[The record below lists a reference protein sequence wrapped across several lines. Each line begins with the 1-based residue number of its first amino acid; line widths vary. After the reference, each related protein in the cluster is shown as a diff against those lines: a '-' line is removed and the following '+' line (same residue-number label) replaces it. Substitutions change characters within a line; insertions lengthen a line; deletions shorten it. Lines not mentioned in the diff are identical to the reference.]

1 MARKRRRRAFNA
13 LAVTVGILVAGPQTP
28 AFGASNDLEIALNLA
43 NMLRAARA
51 VISSNQALINDPS
64 IGDKQLTGKAV
75 VEKAVAGYEQV
86 SHKSPESIDPN
97 SREGR
102 LLAAQLA
109 AIAEVMDENQDTI
122 NVKGVG
128 FKGFVPAVF
137 ARMVNE
143 RFEEKVGDEAQIKV
157 TAPPDLIRNRK
168 ARPDSWET
176 ELIEGKLMSPNWPA
190 GQLVW
195 AEVES
200 GGRDA
205 FRVLVP
211 EYYTQGCLSCHGE
224 PKGEIDI
231 TGYPKEGG
239 KLNDLGGVISVVLYR

>member
-1 MARKRRRRAFNA
+1 MACTCRRAIWA
-13 LAVTVGILVAGPQTP
+13 LAFAAGLAGSAPQTP
-28 AFGASNDLEIALNLA
+28 AFAASDDLEIALNLA

-51 VISSNQALINDPS
+51 VISSNQTLINDPS
-64 IGDKQLTGKAV
+64 VGDKQLTGKVV
-75 VEKAVAGYEQV
+75 VEKAIAGYQEV
-86 SHKSPESIDPN
+86 THKSPEEIDPR

-102 LLAAQLA
+102 LLSAQLA

-122 NVKGVG
+122 NTKGVG

-137 ARMVNE
+137 ARLVNE
-143 RFEEKVGDEAQIKV
+143 RFEEKVGDQAHIKV
-157 TAPPDLIRNRK
+157 TAPPGLIRNRK

-176 ELIEGKLMSPNWPA
+176 ELIETKLMSPEWPT
-190 GQLVW
+190 GQMVW
-195 AEVES
+195 AEAKS
-200 GGRDA
+200 RGREA
-205 FRVLVP
+205 FRVMVP

-239 KLNDLGGVISVVLYR
+239 KLNDLGGVISVALYR